1 MECSKPKKII
11 IAIDGFSSCG
21 KSTFAKTIAAKLGY
35 IFIDTGAMYRAVTL
49 YALEHGAIVSGIV
62 DEEKVIALLDDIS
75 IDFRFQPR
83 TGRERH
89 LRQWRPGGG
98 THPHDRSE
106 QLREPRQLDPPGTR
120 KTRGYAAGDGS
131 PAGRG
136 HGRTRH
142 RHGGI
147 PQCRN
152 ENLMTAD
159 PEVRARRR
167 YDELLAKGDSVSLEE
182 IRANIV
188 ARDKADM
195 TRAISPLRQA
205 DDAVVL
211 DNSHMTVEEQMT
223 WFMERFDRI
232 ACGR

>member
-1 MECSKPKKII
+1 MECSKLKKII

-75 IDFRFQPR
+75 IDFRFNPER
-83 TGRERH
+83 VRATYTSMATGGR
-89 LRQWRPGGG
+89 

-120 KTRGYAAGDGS
+120 KTRGHAAGDG
-131 PAGRG
+131 PAAGRG
-136 HGRTRH
+136 DGRPRH

-152 ENLMTAD
+152 ENLHDGD

-167 YDELLAKGDSVSLEE
+167 YDELQAKGDSVSLEE